1 MISKPLAWVFDSK
14 HKVGPMHVGRKVD
27 ECEHNDTCKLQ
38 IYVDYTIIYMC
49 NIFHI
54 HGLPIFG
61 NLCKG
66 MLILCSIYVDVY
78 ECPYPK

>member
-1 MISKPLAWVFDSK
+1 
-14 HKVGPMHVGRKVD
+14 MHVGHKVD

-38 IYVDYTIIYMC
+38 IYSMDYAIVYMN

-54 HGLPIFG
+54 SWFAYFWE
-61 NLCKG
+61 LCKG
-66 MLILCSIYVDVY
+66 MLILCSMYVDFY